1 VTLRGKC
8 KALIGLYDLL
18 WPLAIPALWLAPRLR
33 EGFAERL
40 LRTGPDG
47 FVDVWMQAASGGEA
61 YLVRELALALPE
73 AMAEERPLRI
83 LATTNTR
90 QGREVLERAAA
101 EVAELRP
108 GVSLIPAYCPFDQ
121 PSLMARAMEQTSPR
135 VLVLLETEIWPG
147 LLAAAKEFDV
157 PVVLANARMNARSLA
172 GYLCAGALLREL
184 APERILAVSDEA
196 ALRFALLFGAGRVE
210 RMHNI
215 KFDRFPALAP
225 GAAEGAAAPKAG
237 PVAAIMG
244 DGRPWAVLASV
255 RRQEEQDALAALR
268 EIRAAEPGAGLAVF
282 PRHMHRLDF
291 WRRALYEAGLSPVMR
306 SALSSHSGPPAPGAV
321 VLWDTFGELAEA
333 YAFCTAAFV
342 GGSLRPLGGQN
353 FLEPLAHGVV
363 PVIGPHWSNFAW
375 IGREIVNLGLA
386 VEVDGPRELA
396 GAMVAALR
404 HPAAREDVRA
414 RVAAYVNDRRGGTRQ
429 AAERIAS
436 YL

>member
-1 VTLRGKC
+1 MAPNGTC
-8 KALIGLYDLL
+8 KALLGLYDLL

-33 EGFAERL
+33 EGFSERL
-40 LRTGPDG
+40 LRPGPDG

-61 YLVRELALALPE
+61 YLVRELALALP
-73 AMAEERPLRI
+73 AALAEERPLRI

-101 EVAELRP
+101 EVAGRHP
-108 GVSLIPAYCPFDQ
+108 GVTLIPAYCPFDQ
-121 PSLMARAMEQTSPR
+121 PSLMARAMEQASPR

-147 LLAAAKEFDV
+147 LLAAAREFDV

-172 GYLCAGALLREL
+172 GYLCAGRLLREL
-184 APERILAVSDEA
+184 APQRVLAVSDEA
-196 ALRFALLFGAGRVE
+196 ALRFSLLFGAARVE
-210 RMHNI
+210 RMNNI
-215 KFDRFPALAP
+215 KFDRFATPAPEDGAAP
-225 GAAEGAAAPKAG
+225 GSG
-237 PVAAIMG
+237 PVAAVMG
-244 DGRPWAVLASV
+244 DGRPWAVMASV
-255 RRQEEQDALAALR
+255 RRQEERDVLAALR
-268 EIRAAEPGAGLAVF
+268 GIRAARPQAGLAVF

-291 WRRALYEAGLSPVMR
+291 WRRTLYECGLPPVMR
-306 SALSSHSGPPAPGAV
+306 STLAAPPAPGSV
-321 VLWDTFGELAEA
+321 VLWDTFGELAGA

-375 IGREIVNLGLA
+375 VGRDIVDQGLA

-396 GAMVAALR
+396 GAMIAALDR
-404 HPAAREDVRA
+404 PPARQDVRA
-414 RVAAYVNDRRGGTRQ
+414 RVAAYVDTRRGGTRQ